1 MDRVS
6 LQLSLCFRHLFIDQT
21 ALYLHHRRRMEE
33 KKRADVKVWHSN
45 PSVPVGK
52 NEDDQFD
59 GEIIN
64 TITPAEVVIPEVI
77 ETEEEQRNSR
87 IFGNR
92 AIVCLLA
99 LGLLWVT
106 SLQNAIGI
114 INAYIKAPSLNT
126 VISVCRQS
134 YDIVSEEKVFFGECV
149 SGQLT
154 KCNKGL
160 TAEYFVENDK
170 KKSYEVSNAAM
181 LLSLQRR

>member
-1 MDRVS
+1 M
-6 LQLSLCFRHLFIDQT
+6 I
-21 ALYLHHRRRMEE
+21 EE
-33 KKRADVKVWHSN
+33 KKRADVRVWQSN
-45 PSVPVGK
+45 PSVPIPK
-52 NEDDQFD
+52 NDDDQYH
-59 GEIIN
+59 EVN
-64 TITPAEVVIPEVI
+64 AKTILPAEIVIPEPI

-114 INAYIKAPSLNT
+114 INAYIRAPSLKT
-126 VISVCRQS
+126 VIKVCQRS
-134 YDIVSEEKVFFGECV
+134 YDVISEEKGSFGECV

-160 TAEYFVENDK
+160 TAEYFSENDK
-170 KKSYEVSNAAM
+170 KKGYEITNAAL

>member
-1 MDRVS
+1 MLLPHVF
-6 LQLSLCFRHLFIDQT
+6 LAQT
-21 ALYLHHRRRMEE
+21 ASYLCRLRMIEE
-33 KKRADVKVWHSN
+33 KKRADVRVWQSN
-45 PSVPVGK
+45 PSVQIAE
-52 NEDDQFD
+52 NDDDQYH
-59 GEIIN
+59 EEN
-64 TITPAEVVIPEVI
+64 AKTILPAEILVPKLI

-114 INAYIKAPSLNT
+114 INAYIRAPSLNT
-126 VISVCRQS
+126 VIKVCQRS
-134 YDIVSEEKVFFGECV
+134 YDVISEEKGSFGYCV

-160 TAEYFVENDK
+160 TAEYFSENDK
-170 KKSYEVSNAAM
+170 KKSYEISNAAL